1 MLTALAGTVLLGTG
15 LLGAPA
21 ASAAETTAGAAA
33 ATSCDAGYYCVY
45 RDADYAGRKYQF
57 GGNNSSWADFND
69 DSSSWNNGTSGMGV
83 ILYGDEGYSR
93 PLGCLPAGRGW
104 TLHRPN
110 DDGEGNKDL
119 ELLTPLPHPTP
130 AHPGR
135 PTPPGVRPR
144 PDDEVPACPGPARR
158 AVRPS

>member
-1 MLTALAGTVLLGTG
+1 MKRMLTALAGTVLLGTG

-33 ATSCDAGYYCVY
+33 AASCDAGYYCVY
-45 RDADYAGRKYQF
+45 WNANYAGRKYQF
-57 GGNNSSWADFND
+57 GGNNSSWANWAIFND

-110 DDGEGNKDL
+110 DDGEGNKW
-119 ELLTPLPHPTP
+119 TWS
-130 AHPGR
+130 
-135 PTPPGVRPR
+135 
-144 PDDEVPACPGPARR
+144 C
-158 AVRPS
+158 